1 MTAMSITVDGST
13 KEILISGGGI
23 AGLTLGILLKEKG
36 WEPTII
42 ERDPAMRTEAYVI
55 DFFSTGW
62 EVAER
67 MGLIGEIRK
76 ITYPIDTLRFV
87 DKGGKPFV
95 ALRVASVRNA
105 FKGKYAYLQRSDL
118 ERILYE
124 RAKSVGVAVRFG
136 TTISS
141 LADNGTEVAATFND
155 GSKRSFALV
164 FGADGVHSRVREL
177 VFGPEA
183 QFGRFLG
190 YYVGAFHIKGHRYD
204 VGTSLNMYM
213 EEPDRAVWTYSL
225 SEDGLTA
232 MFVFRYQDIGYVPPA
247 ERSKLLGD
255 IFRGVGWI
263 GEKLLADFP
272 TTEPIFFDSATQ
284 IVMPSWSKGRVA
296 LLGDACACLTLLAG
310 QGSHLAMAE
319 AFVIANELELHRGD
333 HDAAFS
339 AYEKALKS
347 ATLKKQR
354 EAARISK
361 FFLPTKGSIMPLRR
375 FVERLFF
382 SEMLIKYGLK
392 FFGMENVLADYP

>member
-1 MTAMSITVDGST
+1 MSSKNV
-13 KEILISGGGI
+13 LISGSGI

-42 ERDPAMRTEAYVI
+42 ERHPAMRTEAYVI

-76 ITYPIDTLRFV
+76 ITYPIDSLRFV
-87 DKGGKPFV
+87 DKSGKPFV
-95 ALRVASVRNA
+95 SLQVASVRDA

-124 RAKSVGVAVRFG
+124 RAQSAGVAVRFG

-141 LADNGTEVAATFND
+141 LADNGAEVAATFND
-155 GSKRSFALV
+155 GSKGSYALV
-164 FGADGVHSRVREL
+164 FGADGVRSRVREL

-183 QFGRFLG
+183 QFDRFLG
-190 YYVGAFHIKGHRYD
+190 YYVAAFHIKGHRYD

-225 SEDGLTA
+225 GEDDLTA
-232 MFVFRYQDIGYVPPA
+232 MFVFRHEDIGYVPPA
-247 ERSKLLGD
+247 ERLNLLRD
-255 IFRGVGWI
+255 TFRGAGWI

-296 LLGDACACLTLLAG
+296 LLGDASACLTLLAG

-319 AFVIANELELHRGD
+319 AFVIANELDLHHGD
-333 HDAAFS
+333 HRVAFS
-339 AYEKALKS
+339 AYEKTLRS

-354 EAARISK
+354 EAVRISK
-361 FFLPTKGSIMPLRR
+361 FFLPTERSIMPLRR
-375 FVERLFF
+375 LVERLFF
-382 SEMLIKYGLK
+382 SKLFIGYGLT
-392 FFGMENVLADYP
+392 FFGTENVLSDYR

>member
-1 MTAMSITVDGST
+1 MSSKTV
-13 KEILISGGGI
+13 LISGGGI
-23 AGLTLGILLKEKG
+23 AGLTLGVLLKEKG

-76 ITYPIDTLRFV
+76 IVYPIDSLRFV
-87 DKGGKPFV
+87 DRGGKPFV
-95 ALRVASVRNA
+95 SLQVASVRDA

-118 ERILYE
+118 ERILYR
-124 RAKSVGVAVRFG
+124 RAQSAGVAVRFG

-141 LADNGTEVAATFND
+141 LADNSAEVAATFND
-155 GSKRSFALV
+155 GSKVCYALV

-190 YYVGAFHIKGHRYD
+190 YYVAAFHIKGHRYD

-225 SEDGLTA
+225 GEDDLTA
-232 MFVFRYQDIGYVPPA
+232 MFVFRHEDIGYVPPA
-247 ERSKLLGD
+247 ERLKLLGD
-255 IFRGVGWI
+255 IFRGAGWI
-263 GEKLLADFP
+263 GEKLLADLR
-272 TTEPIFFDSATQ
+272 TTEPIFLDSATQ
-284 IVMPSWSKGRVA
+284 IVMPSWSKGHVA
-296 LLGDACACLTLLAG
+296 LLGDASACLTLLAG

-319 AFVIANELELHRGD
+319 AFVIANELELHGGD

-354 EAARISK
+354 EAVRISK
-361 FFLPTKGSIMPLRR
+361 FFLPTKRSIMPLRR
-375 FVERLFF
+375 LVERLFF
-382 SEMLIKYGLK
+382 SKLFIGYGLK
-392 FFGMENVLADYP
+392 FFGTENVLSDYR